1 MKPGIILFFLL
12 FIGFINPLSSQNSLR
27 IMTFNIRY
35 DNPDD
40 GKFNWTNRKSLVFS
54 TITSHKVD
62 ILSIQEGLYNQVN
75 DLEKAFPNYTR
86 IGVGRDDGKQT
97 GEFSAIFFLK
107 NRFKLIDNSTFWL
120 SQTPSVAGSRGWDAA
135 CNRIVTWAK
144 LTDKETG
151 KPFFIFN
158 THFDHMGE
166 VARRESAQL
175 LLKQV
180 ANIAGT
186 DAFIVT
192 GDFNGDEQSVPYQI
206 LINSVSPKLLN
217 TRYVSTNGSKG
228 PDCSF
233 ISFNV
238 EFKKGEVID
247 HIFINSKSKALNHN
261 IIDDNINGFYP
272 SDHLPVLTDVI
283 LNN

>member
-1 MKPGIILFFLL
+1 MKSSVILFFLL
-12 FIGFINPLSSQNSLR
+12 FISFINPVSSQNRLR

-40 GKFNWTNRKSLVFS
+40 GKFSWTNRKSLVFN
-54 TITSHKVD
+54 TITSHKID
-62 ILSIQEGLYNQVN
+62 ILSIQEGLYSQIK
-75 DLEKAFPNYTR
+75 DLESAFPNYKR
-86 IGVGRDDGKQT
+86 IGVGRDDGKQA
-97 GEFSAIFFLK
+97 GEFSAIFFQK
-107 NRFKLIDNSTFWL
+107 DKFELIDNSTFWL

-135 CNRIVTWAK
+135 CNRVVTWAK
-144 LTDKETG
+144 LKEKKTG
-151 KPFFIFN
+151 TPFFVFN

-175 LLKQV
+175 LLKQ
-180 ANIAGT
+180 IADMAGAA
-186 DAFIVT
+186 AFVVT

-206 LINSVSPKLLN
+206 LINSVNPKLLN
-217 TRYVSTNGSKG
+217 TRYVSKNGSKG

-233 ISFNV
+233 ISFKV

-247 HIFINSKSKALNHN
+247 HIFINSKSKAINHT
-261 IIDDNINGFYP
+261 IVDDNINGFYP
-272 SDHLPVLTDVI
+272 SDHLPVFTDLI